1 MNLAKHILESTIE
14 YYDSDDFKDNYA
26 MMLLEDTHAV
36 AQRLVENSKGWDI
49 CENREFPLSFETA
62 QKIIEEIMDDY
73 VEYIRE
79 YTNYYVGHDSID
91 SVSFGEQYLET
102 PKEFDKET
110 DNDCGFYVAD
120 DGLYYD
126 MSSSGIHIVITQE
139 DAYDI
144 LDNM

>member
-1 MNLAKHILESTIE
+1 MNLAKDILLNTID

-26 MMLLEDTHAV
+26 IMLLEDSHAV
-36 AQRLVENSKGWDI
+36 IDRLIENSKSWDI

-62 QKIIEEIMDDY
+62 QKIIEHIQSDY
-73 VEYIRE
+73 VEYIRD
-79 YTNYYVGHDSID
+79 YRNYYVGYDSID
-91 SVSFGEQYLET
+91 SISFGEQYLET
-102 PKEFDKET
+102 PKEFNKDT
-110 DNDCGFYVAD
+110 DDDCDFYVAD